1 MSKYLSC
8 LVVVLTGIACGGTT
22 DSGDGS
28 DGGTSAGGSSGTGHG
43 GSSSAGK
50 SSGGSVSTGGAG
62 SGSGGTGSGGVIMNG
77 GATTGGFGGA
87 TFDPRC
93 PPHLPSGAC
102 AATDTGLK
110 CEYDNFTGCLCYT
123 SQPGSFG
130 ICQKVDS
137 TCTNAGGAASAAPP
151 PDAGTGGISAK
162 VALPPH
168 EICSCNAATWTCN
181 FGF

>member
-1 MSKYLSC
+1 MSKFLSC
-8 LVVVLTGIACGGTT
+8 VVVVLTGIACGGTT
-22 DSGDGS
+22 DTGDGS
-28 DGGTSAGGSSGTGHG
+28 SGGTSAGGSNTGHG
-43 GSSSAGK
+43 GSGTAGK
-50 SSGGSVSTGGAG
+50 SSGGSVGTGGAS

-93 PPHLPSGAC
+93 PSHLPNGAC
-102 AATDTGLK
+102 DASDSGLK

-130 ICQKVDS
+130 ICQKVDP
-137 TCTNAGGAASAAPP
+137 TCTNAGGAASAGSPS
-151 PDAGTGGISAK
+151 DGGSGGISAK

-168 EICSCNAATWTCN
+168 EICSCSAETWACT